1 MDRVN
6 VFGLVLTVLVMFFM
20 FSPIASAQQYP
31 EILHGQWFKAKVGMK
46 LVKIGFDREAV
57 SGKWAGT
64 LSAYLH
70 FTYSDADT
78 SYTITTCMQDDDD
91 ELIWHKNSSDPIR
104 IDVIYGTTY
113 PELWLLA
120 GGGRVSLVFENDTR
134 AYGIIPIFYT
144 KISGEGST
152 LKNATISNVECM
164 MEGSVPDGAFG
175 YGSCSLGGSLIPAAK
190 VEAKVPPACLA
201 P

>member
-1 MDRVN
+1 MDRVK
-6 VFGLVLTVLVMFFM
+6 VLGLVLTALVMFFM

-46 LVKIGFDREAV
+46 LHKIGFDREAV
-57 SGKWAGT
+57 VGKWAGGI
-64 LSAYLH
+64 SVYLH
-70 FTYSDADT
+70 FTYNDVDT
-78 SYTITTCMQDDDD
+78 SYTIATCMQDDGD

-104 IDVIYGTTY
+104 MDVIYGTTY

-120 GGGRVSLVFENDTR
+120 GGERVSLVFENDTR
-134 AYGIIPIFYT
+134 VYAIIPIFYT
-144 KISGEGST
+144 KISGEGSA

-175 YGSCSLGGSLIPAAK
+175 YGSCSLSGSLIPAAK